1 MRIRSLW
8 FRFQVFLVG
17 VSVAA
22 GLGCAGSPP
31 AKFYTLSPLA
41 TTGEVRSEKETAGRD
56 LAIGIGPVR
65 LPQYLVRKEI
75 VTRTDANKID
85 LAEYDLWG
93 GSLQDDFSRNLLENL
108 SLLLAGE
115 RVSLFPWP
123 GMGVFD
129 YRVGVDVIRFD
140 GNRGG
145 DVVLIA
151 NWNIRGG
158 EGNKVIRV
166 QNSRVQEPSGGQSYE
181 AMVGGMSRALGRLSG
196 EIGEA
201 IKTLPR

>member
-1 MRIRSLW
+1 MIIRSLW
-8 FRFQVFLVG
+8 FRFQVLLVG
-17 VSVAA
+17 VGLAA
-22 GLGCAGSPP
+22 GLGCAGSAP

-41 TTGEVRSEKETAGRD
+41 TTGEVKSPKEAAGRD

-108 SLLLAGE
+108 SLLLASD
-115 RVSLFPWP
+115 RVSLYLWP
-123 GMGVFD
+123 GMGTID
-129 YRVGVDVIRFD
+129 YRVGMDVIRFD

-151 NWNIRGG
+151 NWTIREGQ
-158 EGNKVIRV
+158 GNKFIRV
-166 QNSRVQEPSGGQSYE
+166 QNSRIQEPSGGQSYE
-181 AMVGGMSRALGRLSG
+181 AMVGGMSRALDRLSR

-201 IKTLPR
+201 VKALPR